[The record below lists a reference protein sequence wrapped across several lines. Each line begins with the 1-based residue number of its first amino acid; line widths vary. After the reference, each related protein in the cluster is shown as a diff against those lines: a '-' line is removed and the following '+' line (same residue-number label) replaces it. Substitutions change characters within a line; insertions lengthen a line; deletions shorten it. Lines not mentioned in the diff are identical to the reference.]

1 VHHFR
6 SFFDTPEEIFTSG
19 HVFHAGQTIGMIVAE
34 TEAISRKAAKAV
46 KVTYKNHKE
55 LILVSFKA
63 TAIKLLFSK
72 INKTKTLKHF
82 LCADHWRCNGEG
94 HD

>member
-34 TEAISRKAAKAV
+34 TEAISHKAAKAV

-55 LILVSFKA
+55 LILVSF
-63 TAIKLLFSK
+63 
-72 INKTKTLKHF
+72 
-82 LCADHWRCNGEG
+82 
-94 HD
+94 